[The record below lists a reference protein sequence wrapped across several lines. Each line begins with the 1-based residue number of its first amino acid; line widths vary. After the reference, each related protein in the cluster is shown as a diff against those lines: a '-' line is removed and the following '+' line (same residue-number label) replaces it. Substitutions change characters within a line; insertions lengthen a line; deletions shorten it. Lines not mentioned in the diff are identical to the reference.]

1 MKTLLV
7 SIFALTLNV
16 GTFINVEMAFSIL
29 VALGVLFIVAHDYTP
44 HHLVKGMEV

>member
-7 SIFALTLNV
+7 STLALTLN
-16 GTFINVEMAFSIL
+16 GGNFINAEMAFSIL

-44 HHLVKGMEV
+44 DHLVKGMEA